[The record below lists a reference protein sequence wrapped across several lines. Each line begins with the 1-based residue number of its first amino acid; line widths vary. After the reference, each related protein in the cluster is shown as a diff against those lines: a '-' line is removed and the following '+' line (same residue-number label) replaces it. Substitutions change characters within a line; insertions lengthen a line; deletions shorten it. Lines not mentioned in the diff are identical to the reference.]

1 MVLRHRRVGAL
12 LLPLL
17 PALEDHLEG
26 DVEQQ
31 QAAGDA
37 EGRQGDAEDGQDGGS
52 RDGKQRQNR
61 KPDDRRADRHLLAL
75 RSGSSRR

>member
-1 MVLRHRRVGAL
+1 MVLRHRRVGAF

-37 EGRQGDAEDGQDGGS
+37 EGGQGDAEDGQDGGA
-52 RDGKQRQNR
+52 GKREQRQNR
-61 KPDDRRADRHLLAL
+61 KADDR
-75 RSGSSRR
+75 